1 MIVFILLAAALA
13 GASLVFFVPGLW
25 QVQRSLALGL
35 GGVFLLLAGGAYW
48 VVGQP
53 AALRAGATAPAPAVS
68 ADTNANA
75 ESGPAPNAQAA
86 MAEMTPQQIAGMVQR
101 LADRLQA
108 EPDNAAGW
116 RMLARSYDTLGRF
129 NDAVLAYQRVLTLEP
144 PDADLLVDYAVSLGM
159 VSGQTLVGDPE
170 LLLER
175 ALRLDPTHV
184 QALAL
189 SGSAAF
195 ERHDYARATAQWQ
208 RLLDLTT
215 PDAPT
220 RATIQSNIDKARALA
235 ANAAAH

>member
-1 MIVFILLAAALA
+1 MIAFTLLAVALA

-53 AALRAGATAPAPAVS
+53 AALRAGATAAAQATS
-68 ADTNANA
+68 AEANA
-75 ESGPAPNAQAA
+75 GTGPAPSAQAA

-101 LADRLQA
+101 LAERLQA

-159 VSGQTLVGDPE
+159 ESGQTLVGDPE

-195 ERHDYARATAQWQ
+195 ERHDYAHATAQWQ